1 MGCADFYISVVG
13 KKDVL
18 DVVNNELKK
27 FDYIYKI
34 SCNDKIEIEGYFDNF
49 IITVK
54 VLYSILKNYK
64 NTIKIRSLRDEII
77 FNFNSE
83 IEFLNWLYSLY
94 NEKINNYYKVFGVL
108 FIPSDDYYKRRNK
121 FRLRKY
127 YKKVSI
133 ESEK

>member
-27 FDYIYKI
+27 FDYLYKI

-54 VLYSILKNYK
+54 ILYSILKNYK

-77 FNFNSE
+77 FNFTSE

-94 NEKINNYYKVFGVL
+94 NEKINNYYKDFGVL

-121 FRLRKY
+121 FGLRKY

>member
-1 MGCADFYISVVG
+1 MGCADFYISVVC

-18 DVVNNELKK
+18 DVVDNELKK
-27 FDYIYKI
+27 FDYLYKI
-34 SCNDKIEIEGYFDNF
+34 SCSDKIEIEGYFDNF

-94 NEKINNYYKVFGVL
+94 NEKINNYYKDFGVL

-121 FRLRKY
+121 FTLRKY